1 MGEQTLIYELR
12 TYTTRAGAVPA
23 ILKAN
28 EEVGRQ
34 VRGDDYGKLEGYW
47 YTDIGPLN
55 QVMHLWS
62 YTDMAERDQLRQK
75 LGVLEGWVK
84 EYIPLIR
91 PLIVK
96 QELRFMQAHR
106 ELTPPTESGNFYEFR
121 NYRVLPG
128 KAGEFMKKFVGVM
141 PTREKYS
148 KNICAWIT
156 QSPDPNEV
164 CHLWAYQDSTE
175 RKRAR
180 DGVMEETAWQEY
192 GAAVRPLLV
201 DMQSTLM
208 WPSSF
213 SPLQ

>member
-1 MGEQTLIYELR
+1 MLYELR
-12 TYTTRAGAVPA
+12 TYTTQAGAVPA

-47 YTDIGPLN
+47 FTDIGPLN

-62 YTDMAERDQLRQK
+62 YADMAERDRLRAE
-75 LGVLEGWVK
+75 LGALKGWTQ

-91 PLIVK
+91 PLIAK

-106 ELTPPTESGNFYEFR
+106 DLSPPVEGGNFYEFR
-121 NYRVLPG
+121 NYRVKPG
-128 KAGEFMKKFVGVM
+128 TAAGWMEKFVAVM

-148 KNICAWIT
+148 KNVCAWIT

-164 CHLWAYQDSTE
+164 CHLWAYKDTTE
-175 RKRAR
+175 RKKAR
-180 DGVMEETAWQEY
+180 DGVSGEAAWQEF
-192 GAAVRPLLV
+192 AAANAPLLEE
-201 DMQSTLM
+201 MHSTLM
-208 WPSSF
+208 WPASF

>member
-1 MGEQTLIYELR
+1 MIYELR
-12 TYTTRAGAVPA
+12 TYTARAGGVPA

-28 EEVGRQ
+28 EEVGRP
-34 VRGDDYGKLEGYW
+34 VRGDDYGVLEGYW

-55 QVMHLWS
+55 QVMHLWR
-62 YTDMAERDQLRQK
+62 YEDMAQRDQMRAE
-75 LGVLEGWVK
+75 LGALEGWVK

-106 ELTPPTESGNFYEFR
+106 ELTPPAEGGNFYEFR
-121 NYRVLPG
+121 NYRVSPG
-128 KAGEFMKKFVGVM
+128 KAGEFMEKFVAVM
-141 PTREKYS
+141 PAREKYS
-148 KNICAWIT
+148 KNICAWVT

-164 CHLWAYQDSTE
+164 CHLWAYKDSTE
-175 RKRAR
+175 RKQAR
-180 DGVMEETAWQEY
+180 DGVMGETAWQEY
-192 GAAVRPLLV
+192 GASVQSILEE
-201 DMQSTLM
+201 MHSTLM

>member
-1 MGEQTLIYELR
+1 MLYELR
-12 TYTTRAGAVPA
+12 TYTARAGGVPK

-28 EEVGRQ
+28 EEVGRP

-62 YTDMAERDQLRQK
+62 YEDMAERDAKRAE
-75 LGVLEGWVK
+75 LGKLEGWTK

-106 ELTPPTESGNFYEFR
+106 ELTAPAEGGNFYEFR

-128 KAGEFMKKFVGVM
+128 KAGEFMERFVDVM

-148 KNICAWIT
+148 KNLCAWIT
-156 QSPDPNEV
+156 QAPDPNEV
-164 CHLWAYQDSTE
+164 CHLWAYKDSTE
-175 RKRAR
+175 RKQAR
-180 DGVMEETAWQEY
+180 DGVMNETAWQEY
-192 GAAVRPLLV
+192 GAAVQQILV
-201 DMQSTLM
+201 EMHSTMM